1 MREVLEY
8 LDNGDA
14 EDSEG
19 YELLNELMSDE
30 EDRPIR
36 TIEYIEEQLE
46 KHRQKRKDMFEN
58 MKRTAVEELTT
69 LKGHV
74 KDEL

>member
-8 LDNGDA
+8 LDNGNA

-30 EDRPIR
+30 EDRPMR
-36 TIEYIEEQLE
+36 PIEYIEEQLE
-46 KHRQKRKDMFEN
+46 KHRQKRNDMFEN